1 MTNKVILAQDQ
12 NKEVMG
18 RDYSKGRSPSQQ
30 RSIQRVETILNAV
43 LKVVGDSGL
52 SAVSINSIAAEA
64 DITPSS
70 MYQYFNNKS
79 EMITALGVRL
89 DGLLVELVND
99 YGSLSKPKD
108 IADYAI
114 SVTKNFRD
122 LIRDTPGWRPI
133 LNEYLTPRKGTD
145 EVTRR
150 IMRFAEPF
158 AENIN
163 SVLPKEIHQESARI
177 CFWWLPLSYS
187 TGITCMLSEDED
199 YQIQLIANTLTAH
212 IKSLFEIKT

>member
-1 MTNKVILAQDQ
+1 MTDKVISSKDQ

-18 RDYSKGRSPSQQ
+18 ENYSKGRAPSQQ

-43 LKVVGDSGL
+43 LKVVGDGGL

-70 MYQYFNNKS
+70 MYQYFDNKN
-79 EMITALGVRL
+79 EMIAALGVRL
-89 DGLLVELVND
+89 DGLLVELVKD
-99 YGSLSKPKD
+99 YGPLNQPKD
-108 IADYAI
+108 IADYAT
-114 SVTKNFRD
+114 SVTKGFRD
-122 LIRDTPGWRPI
+122 LVRDDPGWRPI
-133 LNEYLTPRKGTD
+133 LNDYLTPRQGSD

-158 AENIN
+158 AENVN

-177 CFWWLPLSYS
+177 CFWWLPLSYA
-187 TGITCMLSEDED
+187 TGIMSMLAEDD
-199 YQIQLIANTLTAH
+199 NYQISLIANTLTAH
-212 IKSLFEIKT
+212 IKSLFEIKK